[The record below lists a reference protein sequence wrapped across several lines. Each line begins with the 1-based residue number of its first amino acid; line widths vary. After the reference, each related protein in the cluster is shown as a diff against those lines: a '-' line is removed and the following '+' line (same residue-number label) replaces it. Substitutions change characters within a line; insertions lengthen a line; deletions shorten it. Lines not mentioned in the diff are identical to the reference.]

1 MSQTEVNRFVNLLQ
15 GFILLCTVAG
25 VFMSLGAARSM
36 LDQNTGSI
44 NELKAIASDLVRSQV
59 MGTATD
65 DGHSKAIADLLAR
78 VNRLE
83 END

>member
-25 VFMSLGAARSM
+25 VFMSLGAANNV
-36 LDQNTGSI
+36 LQQNTDSVD
-44 NELKAIASDLVRSQV
+44 ELKAIASDLVRAQV
-59 MGTATD
+59 MSTVTD
-65 DGHSKAIADLLAR
+65 DSHSKAIADLVLR

-83 END
+83 DKD